1 MRVLLTL
8 LLTLVAPAA
17 AQAPSVSLQEAVQ
30 HAERYLRDSGVEN
43 AHRYLQS
50 ATWHFNHE
58 SPAKSCWSVIWDVA
72 ASPPITDSHLL
83 VYVCADGTIRH
94 HDDWA

>member
-1 MRVLLTL
+1 MRVLLAL
-8 LLTLVAPAA
+8 LLALVAPAA
-17 AQAPSVSLQEAVQ
+17 GQVPSVSLQEAVQ
-30 HAERYLRDSGVEN
+30 HAEKYLGVSGVEN
-43 AHRYLQS
+43 SHRYLKG

-72 ASPPITDSHLL
+72 ASPLITDSHLL
-83 VYVCADGTIRH
+83 VYACADGTIRH